1 MPPCSIYFV
10 SKGSVMG
17 MADREKYIESQRE
30 RMVAITKKRAAGFS
44 ELRIRCPTWEES
56 LLKLLQNH
64 RANYTQ

>member
-1 MPPCSIYFV
+1 
-10 SKGSVMG
+10 MG

>member
-1 MPPCSIYFV
+1 
-10 SKGSVMG
+10 
-17 MADREKYIESQRE
+17 MADREKYIEKPERE

-64 RANYTQ
+64 RANYTVI

>member
-1 MPPCSIYFV
+1 M

-17 MADREKYIESQRE
+17 MADREKYIEKPERE

-64 RANYTQ
+64 RANYTVIQNQ